1 MSTKDKYF
9 VIGGLIVCLVIAF
22 MSPFI
27 ASSDPDGL
35 EKSAENMNVGE
46 SEPAIQSP
54 FPDYTIEGLDKIGEI
69 AALAIGII
77 VTLIIAYLVALLLRR
92 RNPPETAP

>member
-1 MSTKDKYF
+1 MSTNDKYLIIVG
-9 VIGGLIVCLVIAF
+9 VIICLLIAF

-27 ASSDPDGL
+27 ASPDPDGL
-35 EKSAENMNVGE
+35 EKSAEDAGVPE
-46 SEPAIQSP
+46 VEASYQSP

-77 VTLIIAYLVALLLRR
+77 ITLIVAYIIAILFKR
-92 RNPPETAP
+92 RNPPEASK